1 MVRMII
7 RLSIGTFMQEGCR
20 RRWWWTIGHG
30 DDGEDDEGGGWQWDT
45 GIMDH
50 GIRFSTISSIKPKS
64 CKDHN
69 VDGSNAD
76 EDDYDGRDGQFDKNT
91 ITLNQQNPSTHIL
104 WIESWLISIC
114 GVAITS
120 SLTQKRGSA
129 YQGWP
134 KVEIIIPW
142 LFIGRSRSCKKR
154 WGSDLVTAVTRQFRQ
169 TPSPEHGNDC
179 LTLISGSCFQKTYPL
194 PTFSLCI
201 QKNGQSPTKLRN
213 TGYKNDPNKK
223 FWEWLADGKRP
234 KGCLRQFYSRDVTF
248 TATGKHIS
256 KLFKVTSR
264 GKRWRNRP
272 F

>member
-7 RLSIGTFMQEGCR
+7 WLSIGTFMQEGCR
-20 RRWWWTIGHG
+20 RRWWWTIGHS

-69 VDGSNAD
+69 ADGSNAD

-120 SLTQKRGSA
+120 SLPQKRGSA

-142 LFIGRSRSCKKR
+142 LFIGRSRSCKKSGDQIWLPRLHVNSGRRLHRSMETTVWR
-154 WGSDLVTAVTRQFRQ
+154 WFQGHVFKRL
-169 TPSPEHGNDC
+169 TPC
-179 LTLISGSCFQKTYPL
+179 
-194 PTFSLCI
+194 LCI

-213 TGYKNDPNKK
+213 TGYKNDPDKK

>member
-7 RLSIGTFMQEGCR
+7 WLSIGTFMQEGCR
-20 RRWWWTIGHG
+20 RRWWWTIGHS

-69 VDGSNAD
+69 ADGSNAD

-120 SLTQKRGSA
+120 SLPQKRGSA

-142 LFIGRSRSCKKR
+142 LFIGRSRSCKK
-154 WGSDLVTAVTRQFRQ
+154 
-169 TPSPEHGNDC
+169 
-179 LTLISGSCFQKTYPL
+179 SGDQIWL
-194 PTFSLCI
+194 PRLYVNSGRRL
-201 QKNGQSPTKLRN
+201 
-213 TGYKNDPNKK
+213 
-223 FWEWLADGKRP
+223 
-234 KGCLRQFYSRDVTF
+234 
-248 TATGKHIS
+248 H
-256 KLFKVTSR
+256 
-264 GKRWRNRP
+264 
-272 F
+272 

>member
-1 MVRMII
+1 MWCCHHF
-7 RLSIGTFMQEGCR
+7 LT
-20 RRWWWTIGHG
+20 H
-30 DDGEDDEGGGWQWDT
+30 
-45 GIMDH
+45 
-50 GIRFSTISSIKPKS
+50 PKTRICVS
-64 CKDHN
+64 G
-69 VDGSNAD
+69 VAQ
-76 EDDYDGRDGQFDKNT
+76 GRDYH
-91 ITLNQQNPSTHIL
+91 TLTFYWSKSKL
-104 WIESWLISIC
+104 
-114 GVAITS
+114 
-120 SLTQKRGSA
+120 QK
-129 YQGWP
+129 
-134 KVEIIIPW
+134 E
-142 LFIGRSRSCKKR
+142 

-194 PTFSLCI
+194 PTFNLCI

-213 TGYKNDPNKK
+213 TGYKNNPDKK